1 MARGGEGTRVDRRRA
16 LRDEQ
21 AAALDRRIVRQSGW
35 VAVSYGTRTALAAAS
50 MLALVRLL
58 DPRAF
63 GLVALATVF
72 LAIMEH
78 LQESGLG
85 AAVIQRRDGIREA
98 AGSAVAA
105 SAVSGVA
112 AAGLVVAAAPL
123 AARLL
128 HAPGL
133 TDVLRG
139 LAPILAIRGLAV
151 VPAALLERE
160 LDYRGNAQAQ
170 LAAGLAQPAVS
181 IALAASGAGVW
192 SLVGGQLGGT
202 LVGTAVVWMVVPW
215 RPDPRAASWRMV
227 RSLVRYGRFVGGA
240 NIVNLLNDT
249 LDNLTVGRLLGTRAL
264 GFYAVTWRLADM
276 PSTVIGNSVGRV
288 LFPVYSAFRSDRE
301 TVRRVY
307 VQNLQRLALLSL
319 PVSAVL
325 AAGAEP
331 IVRGLLG
338 TAWLPVV
345 WPLRILAV
353 YGAVKALCAP
363 SGEVFKGMGRPQ
375 LALVFGGVH
384 TVLVVPVLI
393 LLTSRF
399 GLNGAASALL
409 VVVCASGIPALAS
422 SLRLVRASRA
432 AVARSLAGPLACAG
446 MVAATLVAVSPE
458 AARLQPQAG
467 LALVLVAGGA
477 VYCASVALLARPI
490 VAPIVAS
497 FRRPGGAAVPPDE
510 RAAAVLSARS

>member
-1 MARGGEGTRVDRRRA
+1 MDRRRG
-16 LRDEQ
+16 LPDERGD
-21 AAALDRRIVRQSGW
+21 ALDRRIVRQSGW
-35 VAVSYGTRTALAAAS
+35 VALSYGTRSVLATASL
-50 MLALVRLL
+50 LVLVRLL

-72 LAIMEH
+72 LALMEH

-85 AAVIQRRDGIREA
+85 AAVIQRREGIREA
-98 AGSAVAA
+98 AGSALAA
-105 SAVSGVA
+105 SAVTGLA
-112 AAGLVVAAAPL
+112 AAGLVVAASPL

-151 VPAALLERE
+151 VPTALLERE

-170 LAAGLAQPAVS
+170 LAAGLAQPAVAV
-181 IALAASGAGVW
+181 ALAASGGGVW
-192 SLVGGQLGGT
+192 SLVGGQLGAA
-202 LVGTAVVWMVVPW
+202 LAGTAVVWIVAPW
-215 RPDPRAASWRMV
+215 RPDPRAGSWRAL
-227 RSLVRYGRFVGGA
+227 RSLLRYGRFVSGA

-276 PSTVIGNSVGRV
+276 PSTVIGNIVGRV
-288 LFPVYSAFRSDRE
+288 LFPVYSAFRGDRE
-301 TVRRVY
+301 TVTRVY
-307 VQNLQRLALLSL
+307 VQNLQRVALLSL

-338 TAWLPVV
+338 TAWLSVV

-363 SGEVFKGMGRPQ
+363 SGEVFKGVGRPH

-399 GLNGAASALL
+399 GLNGAATALL
-409 VVVCASGIPALAS
+409 VVVCVSGIPAFAS
-422 SLRLVRASRA
+422 SLRLLRASRA
-432 AVARSLAGPLACAG
+432 AVARALAGPLACAG
-446 MVAATLVAVSPE
+446 MVAATLVAVAPE

-467 LALVLVAGGA
+467 LALVLAAGGA

-497 FRRPGGAAVPPDE
+497 FRRPGGASSSDE